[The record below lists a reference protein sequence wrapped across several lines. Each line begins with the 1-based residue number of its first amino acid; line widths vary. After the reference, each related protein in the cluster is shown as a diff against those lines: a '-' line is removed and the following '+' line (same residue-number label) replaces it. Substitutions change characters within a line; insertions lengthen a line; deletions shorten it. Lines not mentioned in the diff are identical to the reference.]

1 MAFMQKFINKKIE
14 ASEKR
19 IGQPVAE
26 VNCLT
31 DLLLYSRAKL
41 NTVKA

>member
-1 MAFMQKFINKKIE
+1 MAFMQKFLNKKIE

-19 IGQPVAE
+19 IAQPVAE
-26 VNCLT
+26 VNGLT

-41 NTVKA
+41 NAGKA